1 MHTSFLQRI
10 GVQIVARTIHSRF
23 QVVNF
28 CPKVEMSKPQSLIDM
43 EDQFAEE
50 MADAGITS
58 EDDVYKVGDDNLE
71 ALYEQLVIK
80 RSDFAKGQL
89 IRGGRRRSRRGRRTQ
104 RRKSI
109 RRKSRNMRH
118 RK

>member
-1 MHTSFLQRI
+1 M
-10 GVQIVARTIHSRF
+10 
-23 QVVNF
+23 VNL

-43 EDQFAEE
+43 ENQFAEE

-89 IRGGRRRSRRGRRTQ
+89 IRGGRRHGGRRTH

-109 RRKSRNMRH
+109 RRKSRHMRS